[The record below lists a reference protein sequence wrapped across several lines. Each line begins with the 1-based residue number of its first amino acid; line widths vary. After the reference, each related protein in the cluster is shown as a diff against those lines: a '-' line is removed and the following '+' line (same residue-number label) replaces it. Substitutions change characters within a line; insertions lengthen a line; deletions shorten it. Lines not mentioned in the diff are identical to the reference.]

1 MTNTPTPC
9 PGEVMELAR
18 EAMLS
23 YFRDH
28 RTPVSVKMVAGY
40 KNEPLE
46 EAIARAIM
54 ADRARRPDP
63 SLTVEIERLRA
74 RLAELVDRD
83 LRYDGGNV
91 IIPTPSHSHAIALV
105 RTARA
110 ALGEA

>member
-18 EAMLS
+18 KTARECYLARFEDEA
-23 YFRDH
+23 D
-28 RTPVSVKMVAGY
+28 V
-40 KNEPLE
+40 
-46 EAIARAIM
+46 IARAIM